1 MGLKRYGT
9 DGAWCEVE
17 NVRRYAAGAGW
28 QDAEFVRRWDGTKWA
43 DCWNRFDPT
52 AIWRAAELLY
62 GVSRNRNSTGNVSI
76 PGYALTNP
84 CYTFCFCATTV
95 TIYRWDGSELT
106 RIYNNNTDYRAFLS
120 GRHRDG
126 CHYLCASAM
135 EGSTTNS
142 GQVYGGAIAVFSFP
156 GIKTETLDEMFAG
169 TTVRASSGN
178 NQSSSP
184 GNPSIGSGSF
194 SDGDFVLVSM
204 RGIGGTYTSDNFNFA
219 VNQRTG
225 ANTFRTLFVSSANNH
240 PSCLSISNGSG
251 GYVWANG
258 IEPTYNPPKNG
269 TVVALSW
276 GV

>member
-9 DGAWCEVE
+9 DGAWREVE

-43 DCWNRFDPT
+43 DCWTRIN
-52 AIWRAAELLY
+52 AQKVWQAAQLLKIE
-62 GVSRNRNSTGNVSI
+62 SRNNTGNGYLGIVKPDFTGNPIYIFCVCETNMSI
-76 PGYALTNP
+76 YK
-84 CYTFCFCATTV
+84 
-95 TIYRWDGSELT
+95 WDGSSLT
-106 RIYNNNTDYRAFLS
+106 RLYAYKPDVTSPIFLTDNYNANLF
-120 GRHRDG
+120 
-126 CHYLCASAM
+126 YL
-135 EGSTTNS
+135 TNS
-142 GQVYGGAIAVFSFP
+142 EYGNSRTSLYGGTIAAFSFP

-204 RGIGGTYTSDNFNFA
+204 RGAMTYTKDNHNFA

-225 ANTFRTLFVSSANNH
+225 ANTFRTLFVYSENNH

>member
-9 DGAWCEVE
+9 DGAWREVE

-84 CYTFCFCATTV
+84 CYTFCFCATTM

-156 GIKTETLDEMFAG
+156 GIKTETLDAQRSGPFLGIINRPLRAIHRSAAAVFQTGTLCWFRCGGSAG
-169 TTVRASSGN
+169 HIRVTT
-178 NQSSSP
+178 
-184 GNPSIGSGSF
+184 
-194 SDGDFVLVSM
+194 L
-204 RGIGGTYTSDNFNFA
+204 
-219 VNQRTG
+219 
-225 ANTFRTLFVSSANNH
+225 
-240 PSCLSISNGSG
+240 ISR
-251 GYVWANG
+251 
-258 IEPTYNPPKNG
+258 
-269 TVVALSW
+269 
-276 GV
+276 